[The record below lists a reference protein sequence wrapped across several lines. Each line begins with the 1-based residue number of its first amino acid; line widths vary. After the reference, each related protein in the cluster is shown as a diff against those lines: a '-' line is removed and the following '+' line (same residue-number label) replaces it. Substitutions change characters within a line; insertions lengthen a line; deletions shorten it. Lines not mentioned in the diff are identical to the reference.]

1 MGAST
6 TEQLIRLLGRSG
18 RAGGVVALLV
28 GLGFGGAGWYLM
40 EQRLDAGGTQYFFVS
55 PLALVLGGAF
65 AFTGLYLLVTGGGVF
80 KGDDRF
86 KPRTVEELLA
96 QMATQPRPFFVCVD
110 CRVVL
115 PFEVAVGRC
124 PRCSS
129 ASACLEVANDDD
141 AKTVRAALGA

>member
-1 MGAST
+1 MGVSA
-6 TEQLIRLLGRSG
+6 TEQLIGILGRSG

-40 EQRLDAGGTQYFFVS
+40 EQRLDVGSTQYFFVS
-55 PLALVLGGAF
+55 PLALVLAGAF
-65 AFTGLYLLVTGGGVF
+65 SFTGLYLLVTGGGIF
-80 KGDDRF
+80 KRDDRF
-86 KPRTVEELLA
+86 KPGTVEEVLA

-124 PRCSS
+124 PRCNS
-129 ASACLEVANDDD
+129 ASACLEVASDDD
-141 AKTVRAALGA
+141 AKTVQSALGA